1 MRHKPLR
8 VVFAGGGTGG
18 HIFPAIALAD
28 ELKKNA
34 PGIEITFV
42 GAKAGLEGSIVPR
55 HGYELKILDVEGIKR
70 RGVLRGIRAVIK
82 AAAALWGAILLLKRL
97 GPAGV
102 IGCGGYSSAP
112 VLFAAKVLGIKT
124 AILEQNALPG
134 ITNRLLG
141 RFAQRAYIAFEEAG
155 EYFRKDS
162 IRLLGNPVR
171 RAILDA
177 GSGDKPETG
186 AGFTILVLGGSQG
199 ALAIN
204 SAMLDA
210 IDCLKDMW
218 PFLRV
223 VHATG
228 PSGFGTVEE
237 GYGKRGFKG
246 AEVKRFI
253 DDMASAYAAADIVV
267 TRAGA
272 TTIAEII
279 ALGRASVLI
288 PYPYAA
294 DDHQRKNAMALVRKG
309 AGIMLEQHGLS
320 GEALAKEIKRLYS
333 NRGALD
339 DIKRNAKNL
348 GAPDAAAK
356 IAGDFLRL
364 MEGAS

>member
-1 MRHKPLR
+1 MKLKPLR

-34 PGIEITFV
+34 PGIEITFI
-42 GAKAGLEGSIVPR
+42 GAKAGLEGLIVPR
-55 HGYELKILDVEGIKR
+55 YGYELKTLDVEGIKR
-70 RGVLRGIRAVIK
+70 RGVLKGIRAVMK
-82 AAAALWGAILLLKRL
+82 AAAALLGAILILKRL
-97 GPAGV
+97 RPAGV
-102 IGCGGYSSAP
+102 MGCGGYSSAP
-112 VLFAAKVLGIKT
+112 VLLAAKVLGIKT

-141 RFAQRAYIAFEEAG
+141 RFAQRAYTAFEEAG
-155 EYFRKDS
+155 AYFRKDS
-162 IRLLGNPVR
+162 TRLLGNPVR

-177 GSGDKPETG
+177 GMGNKTEAG
-186 AGFTILVLGGSQG
+186 AVFTILVLGGSQG
-199 ALAIN
+199 ALAVN

-218 PFLRV
+218 PLLRV

-228 PSGFGTVEE
+228 DAGFGAVEE

-246 AEVKRFI
+246 ADVKRFI
-253 DDMASAYAAADIVV
+253 DDMATAYAASDIVV

-272 TTIAEII
+272 TTIAEIT

-294 DDHQRKNAMALVRKG
+294 DDHQRKNAMALVKKG
-309 AGIMLEQHGLS
+309 AAIMLEQHGLS
-320 GEALAKEIKRLYS
+320 GESLAKEIKRLYS
-333 NRGALD
+333 DRDELE
-339 DIKRNAKNL
+339 DIKRSAKNL